1 VGRASTA
8 VASLGRW
15 HAVAGAELARYEAEY
30 GDRGERLAAL
40 GSGVHHAYGRLG
52 DIASRTYRFD
62 GVVRR
67 PLHQ

>member
-1 VGRASTA
+1 VRRRQLRASA
-8 VASLGRW
+8 GW

-30 GDRGERLAAL
+30 SDRGERLAAL

-52 DIASRTYRFD
+52 DIASRTSRFD